1 MKKFFAAIRN
11 IWNHEELRKKILF
24 TLGILLVYRIG
35 SYVLLPGID
44 AVKMEDS
51 SATGSGSIADFLGL
65 FTGGAF
71 NRASIFAL
79 GVMPYISASIVIQL
93 LGLAVP
99 TVQKLQREGESG
111 RRKINQWTRFLT
123 IGIAMVQAPGYLAQY
138 VDYNQVV
145 DKEHFQYF
153 PWLVTCIAV
162 IIGST
167 LFVMWLGEKI
177 TDKGIGNGTSLIIM
191 TGILS
196 ELPSG
201 FYREFMDPSQTS
213 FFFMIEVA
221 VMVIIIGGT
230 VAIIQA
236 VRRIPVQMAKMAA
249 GGSHLPQG
257 EGARSYIPL
266 RVNAAGVMPII
277 FAQAIMFVPMYLSN
291 TEMFQNNKVLASL
304 TNYQGVG
311 YNMLLMVM
319 IILFTFFY
327 TAIVTNPNQIADD
340 LKRNGNFVPGIKPG
354 KDTAEF
360 IDRVLS
366 SITLPGG
373 IFVGLIAILPALV
386 VTMNLTK
393 VDMFAQFFGG
403 TSMLITVGVILD
415 LLQQIESHLLS
426 RHYDG
431 LMQSG
436 RVRGRN
442 SGNVASSG
450 YTV

>member
-1 MKKFFAAIRN
+1 MKKFFTAIKN
-11 IWNHEELRKKILF
+11 IWNHEELRRKILF

-44 AVKMEDS
+44 AAKMQDPNAS
-51 SATGSGSIADFLGL
+51 GSGSLADLLGL

-99 TVQKLQREGESG
+99 TIQKMQREGESG

-123 IGIAMVQAPGYLAQY
+123 IAIGLVQAPGYLAQY
-138 VDYNQVV
+138 VPADAHAQGA
-145 DKEHFQYF
+145 F
-153 PWLVTCIAV
+153 WMISSIIILTC
-162 IIGST
+162 ST

-196 ELPSG
+196 DIPSG
-201 FYREFMDPSQTS
+201 FANEFGQQTS
-213 FFFMIEVA
+213 FFFLIEMA
-221 VMVIIIGGT
+221 VQVIVIGGIIA
-230 VAIIQA
+230 VIQA

-249 GGSHLPQG
+249 GSGHLPQG

-277 FAQAIMFVPMYLSN
+277 FAQAIMFIPMYMQT
-291 TEMFQNNKVLASL
+291 TETFRDNKIVTALVD
-304 TNYQGVG
+304 YQGWG
-311 YNMLLMVM
+311 YNVLLMVM

-366 SITLPGG
+366 NITLPGG
-373 IFVGLIAILPALV
+373 IFVGLIAILPKMVLV
-386 VTMNLTK
+386 VGLTK
-393 VDMFAQFFGG
+393 AQLFAQFFGG
-403 TSMLITVGVILD
+403 TSMLITVGVVLD

-431 LMQSG
+431 LMQTG

-442 SGNVASSG
+442 SGNAVSSG

>member
-1 MKKFFAAIRN
+1 MKKFFSSIRN

-44 AVKMEDS
+44 AVKMEETN
-51 SATGSGSIADFLGL
+51 AAGSGSIADFLGL

-99 TVQKLQREGESG
+99 TVQKMQREGESG

-123 IGIAMVQAPGYLAQY
+123 IAIAMVQAPGYLAQY
-138 VDYNQVV
+138 VSYEQVV
-145 DKEHFQYF
+145 DPTFSKV
-153 PWLVTCIAV
+153 PWMITCVIV
-162 IIGST
+162 IIGAT

-196 ELPSG
+196 DIPG
-201 FYREFMDPSQTS
+201 AFAQEFSQQTA
-213 FFFMIEVA
+213 FFFLIEIA
-221 VMVIIIGGT
+221 VMVIVIGGT

-277 FAQAIMFVPMYLSN
+277 FAQAIMFVPLYLSN
-291 TEMFQNNKVLASL
+291 TETFQNNKVLASL
-304 TNYQGVG
+304 TNFQGLG
-311 YNMLLMVM
+311 YNLLLMLM

-386 VTMNLTK
+386 LTLSLTK
-393 VDMFAQFFGG
+393 AQMFAQFFGG

-442 SGNVASSG
+442 SGSVASSG